1 MKVTRRA
8 ALLAPAAAL
17 AQEPAAPKYNGPLGR
32 FPQEEDRP
40 ELDPVEWT
48 RARYVEMPR
57 RMRFQA
63 QNADEALKWQR
74 TLRAKLMDLLGGF
87 PVQKVPLASKSLEKR
102 EFPGYT
108 REAVLFQTRPGLM
121 AFAYIVV
128 PTQGKGPFPTVICI
142 PGHGRGVDDIVGIDK
157 EGTDRKAKE
166 GYQFDFALQIAE
178 QGMAAVAV
186 EPLGFGCRRGKVAKK
201 ASVTASSCQPSAGAA
216 LLFGETM
223 IGWRVLDTMRTIDLI
238 ETRAELDSKRIGCMG
253 ISGGGTATL
262 FSSALEPRI
271 KAALIS
277 GYLNTFKDSILSL
290 SHCIDNY
297 VPGILHWAEM
307 SDIAGLIAPRP
318 VWVESGEKDNI
329 FPIAASKQAFAEV
342 RKVYELF
349 GVADKCGHE
358 VFDAGHQFSGARGIP
373 FLRAQLMAG

>member
-17 AQEPAAPKYNGPLGR
+17 AQEPAAPKYTGPLGK
-32 FPQEEDRP
+32 FPAEESRP
-40 ELDPVEWT
+40 ELDPVAWT
-48 RARYVEMPR
+48 RARYLEMPR
-57 RMRFQA
+57 RMRFQSQTA
-63 QNADEALKWQR
+63 AEAVKWQR
-74 TLRAKLMDLLGGF
+74 ALRTKLLELLGGF
-87 PVQKVPLASKSLEKR
+87 QVQKVPLAAQSLEKR

-108 REAVLFQTRPGLM
+108 REAVLFQTRPGM
-121 AFAYIVV
+121 SAFAYVLT
-128 PTQGKGPFPTVICI
+128 PKQGKGPFPAVVCI
-142 PGHGRGVDDIVGIDK
+142 PGHGRGVDDLVGIDK
-157 EGTDRKAKE
+157 EGRDRTVKE
-166 GYQFDFALQIAE
+166 GYQFDYALQVVE

-186 EPLGFGCRRGKVAKK
+186 EPLGFGCRRGAAAKK
-201 ASVTASSCQPSAGAA
+201 SSLTASSCQPSAGAA

-223 IGWRVLDTMRTIDLI
+223 IGWRVLDIMRTIDLI
-238 ETRAELDSKRIGCMG
+238 ETRAELDSKRVGCLG

-329 FPIAASKQAFAEV
+329 FPIEASRQAFAEV
-342 RKVYELF
+342 QKIYQVF
-349 GVADKCGHE
+349 GAAEKCGHE
-358 VFDAGHQFSGARGIP
+358 VFDAGHQFSGARGLP
-373 FLRAQLMAG
+373 FLRAQLMA